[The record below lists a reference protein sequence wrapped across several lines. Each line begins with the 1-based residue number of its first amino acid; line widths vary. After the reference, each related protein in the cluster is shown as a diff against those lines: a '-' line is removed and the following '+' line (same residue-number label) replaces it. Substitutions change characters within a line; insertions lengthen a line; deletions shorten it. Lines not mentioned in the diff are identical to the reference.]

1 MYRHDGRCE
10 SVVALLLHRATF
22 GLHSPSCA
30 NEIAGGNAT
39 FGLVECVTTTTEV
52 LEQLRSG
59 RREALDRIMPLVYQE
74 LRAIAHQ
81 RLSARGGGPRRTL
94 VTTALVH
101 EAYLK
106 LVDQSDANWRDRA
119 HFLALA
125 SVAMRHILID
135 RARAR
140 ATLRRGGAGKA
151 VTLEDAAAMVDD
163 RAQLLLE
170 IDDAIDR
177 LAAVSPRLAQVVEY
191 RFYGGLSETE
201 VAEVL
206 GVTLRTVQR
215 DWTKARMLLRVTL
228 ES

>member
-1 MYRHDGRCE
+1 M
-10 SVVALLLHRATF
+10 
-22 GLHSPSCA
+22 
-30 NEIAGGNAT
+30 
-39 FGLVECVTTTTEV
+39 TTTTEV

-59 RREALDRIMPLVYQE
+59 RREALDRIMPLVYHE

-81 RLSARGGGPRRTL
+81 RLAARGPRRTL

-140 ATLRRGGAGKA
+140 ATLRRGGAGKE
-151 VTLEDAAAMVDD
+151 VTLEDAAAIVDD
-163 RAQLLLE
+163 RAELLLE

-177 LAAVSPRLAQVVEY
+177 LAAVAPRLAQVVEY

-215 DWTKARMLLRVTL
+215 DWTKARMLLRVAL
-228 ES
+228 EG

>member
-1 MYRHDGRCE
+1 
-10 SVVALLLHRATF
+10 
-22 GLHSPSCA
+22 
-30 NEIAGGNAT
+30 
-39 FGLVECVTTTTEV
+39 
-52 LEQLRSG
+52 
-59 RREALDRIMPLVYQE
+59 MPLVYHE
-74 LRAIAHQ
+74 LRRIAHQ
-81 RLSARGGGPRRTL
+81 RLSARGPRRTL

-140 ATLRRGGAGKA
+140 ATVRRGGAGKQ

-163 RAQLLLE
+163 RAELLLE

-177 LAAVSPRLAQVVEY
+177 LAAVAPRLAQVVEY

-215 DWTKARMLLRVTL
+215 DWTKARMLLRVAL
-228 ES
+228 EG

>member
-1 MYRHDGRCE
+1 
-10 SVVALLLHRATF
+10 LLAY
-22 GLHSPSCA
+22 
-30 NEIAGGNAT
+30 
-39 FGLVECVTTTTEV
+39 VTTTSEV

-59 RREALDRIMPLVYQE
+59 RREALDRLMPLVYQE
-74 LRAIAHQ
+74 LRVIAHQ
-81 RLSARGGGPRRTL
+81 RLAARGPRRTL

-106 LVDQSDANWRDRA
+106 LVDQSDATWRDRA

-140 ATLRRGGAGKA
+140 ATMRRGGARRQ

-163 RAQLLLE
+163 RAQSLLE
-170 IDDAIDR
+170 IDEAIDR
-177 LAAVSPRLAQVVEY
+177 LAAVDPRLARVVEL

-228 ES
+228 EG

>member
-1 MYRHDGRCE
+1 
-10 SVVALLLHRATF
+10 
-22 GLHSPSCA
+22 
-30 NEIAGGNAT
+30 
-39 FGLVECVTTTTEV
+39 
-52 LEQLRSG
+52 
-59 RREALDRIMPLVYQE
+59 
-74 LRAIAHQ
+74 
-81 RLSARGGGPRRTL
+81 
-94 VTTALVH
+94 
-101 EAYLK
+101 
-106 LVDQSDANWRDRA
+106 
-119 HFLALA
+119 
-125 SVAMRHILID
+125 MRHILID

-177 LAAVSPRLAQVVEY
+177 LAAVAPRLAQVVEY

>member
-1 MYRHDGRCE
+1 
-10 SVVALLLHRATF
+10 
-22 GLHSPSCA
+22 
-30 NEIAGGNAT
+30 
-39 FGLVECVTTTTEV
+39 VTTTTEV

-59 RREALDRIMPLVYQE
+59 RREALDRIMPLVYHE

-81 RLSARGGGPRRTL
+81 RLAARGPRRTL

-140 ATLRRGGAGKA
+140 ATLRRGGAGKE

-163 RAQLLLE
+163 RAELLLE

-177 LAAVSPRLAQVVEY
+177 LAAVAPRLAQVVEY

-215 DWTKARMLLRVTL
+215 DWTKARMLLRVAL
-228 ES
+228 EG